1 MRDSSPPVEPR
12 PAQGTVFLVD
22 DDDSVR
28 RALTRLLR
36 AGGLEVAAFPSA
48 DSFLEA
54 DLPDRGPRCLV
65 VDLRMPGQSGLDLQE
80 AVRQRLTDVPVIF
93 ISGAADFE
101 SGVRAM
107 KGGALDFLPKP
118 LSPPVLLE
126 AVQRAL
132 ALDGQ
137 LRAGRAERE
146 TLENRMGR
154 LTPRERE
161 VFALVASGL
170 ANKHVASDLG
180 AAETTIK
187 IHRGRVM
194 EKMEAASLADLVRMA
209 DKLGLTGQV
218 PPDPGAAARAPAGT
232 TENRRPADMGPKSYK
247 TKGV

>member
-1 MRDSSPPVEPR
+1 MAAFRMRGPSAPPSGPEATSGR
-12 PAQGTVFLVD
+12 VFLVD

-28 RALTRLLR
+28 QALTRLLR
-36 AGGLEVAAFPSA
+36 AAGLDVAAFPSA
-48 DSFLEA
+48 ADFLAA

-80 AVRQRLTDVPVIF
+80 ALRRRMTEVPVVF
-93 ISGAADFE
+93 ISGAADLE

-126 AVQRAL
+126 AIRRAL
-132 ALDGQ
+132 DLDGQ
-137 LRAGRAERE
+137 RRADRAERE
-146 TLENRMGR
+146 TLEARLR
-154 LTPRERE
+154 SLTPRERE

-170 ANKHVASDLG
+170 ANKQVGSDLG

-194 EKMEAASLADLVRMA
+194 EKMQAASLADLVRMA
-209 DKLGLTGQV
+209 DKLGLTGGV
-218 PPDPGAAARAPAGT
+218 PEGPSAGPPRPPGDLAAR
-232 TENRRPADMGPKSYK
+232 K
-247 TKGV
+247 